1 MRFMIRGLF
10 GLFLATLTAA
20 LILAAVTVVMSALK
34 DDPSGVPHESGSR
47 ERIFAVNVAKVV
59 AITTTPVIETFGEV
73 ISGRT
78 LELRAASNGALVQ
91 MSNNFREGGVVQ
103 QDELLF
109 QTDPATA
116 SANAKLSQATLDEA
130 NAELT
135 EANEALGLAGDEL
148 VAAEHQYALRQ
159 QVLIRQTSLRER
171 GIGTET
177 ALEISA
183 LAASAAEQSALV
195 KRQALANAKARINR
209 AKISLS
215 RSYINYTEAARILA
229 ETAVTAKFD
238 GVLSDV
244 TGDLGALVNAGE
256 RLAKLIDP
264 NALEVT
270 FRISNTEFNYITGSG
285 KPINQAK
292 VTVRFAGINA
302 EMPAIID
309 RVSAAV
315 GEGQTGRELYA
326 SLDVNKV
333 ATVRPGDFV
342 SVRLEEPALDNVA
355 ILPATAVS
363 AAGEVMVLGQG
374 DRLEALTVKVLRK
387 QGDAVIV
394 AIGKLSGR
402 EVVLDRA
409 PQLGAG
415 IKVDPR
421 RTDNTSLQVKT
432 TGG

>member
-10 GLFLATLTAA
+10 GLFLATVTAA

-34 DDPSGVPHESGSR
+34 DDPSSAQHGSGSR

-59 AITTTPVIETFGEV
+59 PITATPVIETFGEV

-91 MSNNFREGGVVQ
+91 MSDNFREGGVVE

-116 SANAKLSQATLDEA
+116 SANAKLSQAALDDA

-148 VAAEHQYALRQ
+148 VAAKHQYALRQ
-159 QVLIRQTSLRER
+159 QVLKRQTSLRER

-177 ALEISA
+177 ALETAA
-183 LAASAAEQSALV
+183 LAVSAAEQATLV

-209 AKISLS
+209 AKIDLS
-215 RSYINYTEAARILA
+215 RSHINYTEAVRVLA
-229 ETAVTAKFD
+229 ETAITAKFD

-264 NALEVT
+264 NALEVA
-270 FRISNTEFNYITGSG
+270 FRISNADFNHITSNGQ
-285 KPINQAK
+285 PIGQAK
-292 VTVRFAGINA
+292 VAVRFVGINA
-302 EMPAIID
+302 EIPAIID

-326 SLDVNKV
+326 SLDVDKL

-342 SVRLEEPALDNVA
+342 SVRLEESALDNVA

-374 DRLEALTVKVLRK
+374 DRLEVLNVKVLRK

-394 AIGKLSGR
+394 AIGKLLGR